1 MIQQNELI
9 TFLVGAGAMLFIV
22 FNRRRITTIPGS
34 RWLILSYA
42 ILFLAWTFTVIEG
55 FLLTEVMNFL
65 EHACYMASS
74 ILAAVWCWTV
84 LNGWEKAE

>member
-9 TFLVGAGAMLFIV
+9 TFLVGTGAMLFILL
-22 FNRRRITTIPGS
+22 NRRRIITIPGS
-34 RWLILSYA
+34 RWLFFSYA
-42 ILFLAWTFTVIEG
+42 TLFSAWTFTVIEG
-55 FLLTEVMNFL
+55 FLLMEVMNFL

-84 LNGWEKAE
+84 LDGREKAE